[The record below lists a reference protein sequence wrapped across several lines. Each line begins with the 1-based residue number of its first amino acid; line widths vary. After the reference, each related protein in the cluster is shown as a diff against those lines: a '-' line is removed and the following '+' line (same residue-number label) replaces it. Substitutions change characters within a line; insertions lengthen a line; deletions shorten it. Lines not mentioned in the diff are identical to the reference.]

1 MNTGYSLASRFRRE
15 QGFVLTIEFLL
26 ISTVLVI
33 GVIVGVVAIRDS
45 LVKQNFA
52 RLSRDMIIVDANST
66 VLGPVVAF
74 DEHEA
79 PLVPYIDRTQSPDA
93 NGVVINQRIL
103 IGIRDDRFTSREP
116 IYYTGENCTGTPCIK
131 SRSDEYADSTD
142 IAGAPSAGAVSYSIA
157 QQGYLNYG
165 IGRSS
170 QGVKGALFR
179 ETVNSCPASGADIR
193 SRYLSQKV
201 VAGTPCE
208 SISAGAAAE
217 TGGGTV
223 VGEAYTECL
232 IAVTAETQLIA
243 DSCACPAGYA
253 TQDSV
258 LEASN
263 QAIQDSISLGIDS
276 LSGTVKKI
284 DPPVEVGS
292 VCCPTGST
300 LQSDSLADTVAF
312 FALSNLLKNIS
323 APGNQLDNSIQ
334 SLNEALI
341 PAPLV
346 CVSESESEP
355 TTTENSF
362 SPLINLKVAEP
373 VPAPQDAAQNALER
387 FVAPFRLNEPGEA
400 TSKQEWYS
408 TRPDGEG

>member
-1 MNTGYSLASRFRRE
+1 MVGSFQMAARDRQR
-15 QGFVLTIEFLL
+15 GFILTIEFLL

-33 GVIVGVVAIRDS
+33 GLIVGAVAIRDS
-45 LVKQNFA
+45 LVKQSFA
-52 RLSRDMIIVDANST
+52 RQSRDIIVADANGA

-93 NGVVINQRIL
+93 NGVIINQRIL

-142 IAGAPSAGAVSYSIA
+142 IARDTSAGAVSYSIA

-179 ETVNSCPASGADIR
+179 ETVNSCPASGEGIR

-201 VAGTPCE
+201 VTGTPCE
-208 SISAGAAAE
+208 TTSSGAATE
-217 TGGGTV
+217 TGSGIV

-243 DSCACPAGYA
+243 DSCACPAGFT

-258 LEASN
+258 MEASN
-263 QAIQDSISLGIDS
+263 QAIRDSIAVGMDS

-284 DPPVEVGS
+284 DPPTEVGS

-334 SLNEALI
+334 NLNEALI

-346 CVSESESEP
+346 CVGDSGP
-355 TTTENSF
+355 TTTENTS
-362 SPLINLKVAEP
+362 SPLINLKLAEP
-373 VPAPQDAAQNALER
+373 VPAPQGSAQNALER
-387 FVAPFRLNEPGEA
+387 FVAPFRINEPGQA
-400 TSKQEWYS
+400 TSKQDWYYIQ
-408 TRPDGEG
+408 PDGEG